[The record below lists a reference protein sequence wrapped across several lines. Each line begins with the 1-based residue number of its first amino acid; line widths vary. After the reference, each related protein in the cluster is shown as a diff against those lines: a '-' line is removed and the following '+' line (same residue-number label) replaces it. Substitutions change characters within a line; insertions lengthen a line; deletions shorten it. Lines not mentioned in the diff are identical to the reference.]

1 MFLAASLISSART
14 TPISLLLTEISILTP
29 YSDMSIHNKIQQAAH
44 QNEQLLRGLEETDAA
59 PSQLKQQNAYIAD
72 LDSQINNTR
81 KRVNDLKKKTASELK
96 DHEKYRDST
105 FRRFAHKASGK
116 KEKFAEK
123 AAKEEKEYFDAIQEQ
138 KSAEDELAYVKQ
150 LRDEAEIRKNEIT
163 SQSNRHDTL
172 QAELDALYNS
182 IFAGHTPE
190 FPDED
195 RKEEACNAASAQV
208 QNLNQRL
215 ERERHILF
223 LLGQTVVKLSAA
235 REYLDGAYGMS
246 QYDMFGGGTM
256 ASMQKRNYL
265 ERAESAIQQVRM
277 LQQQV
282 KQVAPEIPG
291 LGQLNIAMGSI
302 WSDVVFDNI
311 FTDMQMHDQVKQSI
325 VQVDRAGNKCSDIIR
340 QREAQEKS
348 LQREVDQAKAKLQ
361 HSRLELQQA
370 REEAFRRVLGGAQA
384 NAAMGGFM
392 SSGDEAP
399 PPEYT
404 APAGPPPGYSA

>member
-1 MFLAASLISSART
+1 MS
-14 TPISLLLTEISILTP
+14 
-29 YSDMSIHNKIQQAAH
+29 SIHTKIQHAAH
-44 QNEQLLRGLEETDAA
+44 QNEQLLRGLEETDSA

-72 LDSQINNTR
+72 LDSQIANTT
-81 KRVNDLKKKTASELK
+81 KRVNDLKSKTAAELK
-96 DHEKYRDST
+96 DHEKYRDSH

-123 AAKEEKEYFDAIQEQ
+123 AAKEEKEYFDAIQAQ

-150 LRDEAEIRKNEIT
+150 LRGEAETRKNEIT
-163 SQSNRHDTL
+163 THSKRHDAL
-172 QAELDALYNS
+172 QTELDALYNS

-195 RKEEACNAASAQV
+195 RKEDACNAAHAHV
-208 QNLNQRL
+208 QDGTQRL

-223 LLGQTVVKLSAA
+223 LLGQTAVKLSAA

-256 ASMQKRNYL
+256 ASMQKRNFL

-311 FTDMQMHDQVKQSI
+311 FSDMQMHDQVKQSI

-340 QREAQEKS
+340 QREQQEKQ
-348 LQREVDQAKAKLQ
+348 LQSEVKQAGEKLQ
-361 HSRLELQQA
+361 FARLELQAA
-370 REEAFRRVLGGAQA
+370 REEAFRRVVSGGA
-384 NAAMGGFM
+384 NA
-392 SSGDEAP
+392 SSEEALP
-399 PPEYT
+399 GYAPPEY
-404 APAGPPPGYSA
+404 APPAGPPPGYTG

>member
-1 MFLAASLISSART
+1 MS
-14 TPISLLLTEISILTP
+14 
-29 YSDMSIHNKIQQAAH
+29 SIHTKIQQAAH
-44 QNEQLLRGLEETDAA
+44 QNEQLLRGLEETDSA

-72 LDSQINNTR
+72 LDSQIANTT
-81 KRVNDLKKKTASELK
+81 KRVNDLKSKTATELK
-96 DHEKYRDST
+96 DHEKYRDSH

-116 KEKFAEK
+116 KDKFAEK
-123 AAKEEKEYFDAIQEQ
+123 AAKEEKEYFDAIQAQ
-138 KSAEDELAYVKQ
+138 KSAEDELAYLKQ
-150 LRDEAEIRKNEIT
+150 LRGEAETRKSEIT
-163 SQSNRHDTL
+163 TQSKRHDAL

-195 RKEEACNAASAQV
+195 RKEEACNAAHAFV
-208 QNLNQRL
+208 QDATQRL

-223 LLGQTVVKLSAA
+223 LLGQTAVKLSAA

-256 ASMQKRNYL
+256 ASMQKRNFL

-311 FTDMQMHDQVKQSI
+311 FSDMQMHDQVKQSI

-340 QREAQEKS
+340 QREIQEKQ
-348 LQREVDQAKAKLQ
+348 LQSEVKQAGEKLQ
-361 HSRLELQQA
+361 SARLELQAA
-370 REEAFRRVLGGAQA
+370 REEAFRRVVSGGA
-384 NAAMGGFM
+384 NAASEEALPGY
-392 SSGDEAP
+392 AP
-399 PPEYT
+399 PQYAP
-404 APAGPPPGYSA
+404 PAGPPPGYTG

>member
-1 MFLAASLISSART
+1 
-14 TPISLLLTEISILTP
+14 
-29 YSDMSIHNKIQQAAH
+29 MSIHNKIQLAAH
-44 QNEQLLRGLEETDAA
+44 KNEVLLRGLEDTDSA

-72 LDSQINNTR
+72 LDAQINNIR
-81 KRVNDLKKKTASELK
+81 KRVNDLKQKTASELK
-96 DHEKYRDST
+96 DHEKYRDSH

-138 KSAEDELAYVKQ
+138 KSAEDELAYAKQ
-150 LRDEAEIRKNEIT
+150 LRAEAETRKNEIS
-163 SQSNRHDTL
+163 SQAQRHNAL
-172 QAELDALYNS
+172 QADLDALYNS

-195 RKEEACNAASAQV
+195 RKEDACNAAHAHV
-208 QNLNQRL
+208 QDLTQRL

-223 LLGQTVVKLSAA
+223 LLGQTSVKLSAA
-235 REYLDGAYGMS
+235 REHLDGAYGMS

-265 ERAESAIQQVRM
+265 ERAESSIQQVRM

-311 FTDMQMHDQVKQSI
+311 FSDMQMHDEVKQSI
-325 VQVDRAGNKCSDIIR
+325 AQVDRAGNKCGEIIR
-340 QREAQEKS
+340 QREAQEKG
-348 LQREVDQAKAKLQ
+348 LQGEVDQAKATLQ
-361 HSRLELQQA
+361 HARLELQQA
-370 REEAFRRVLGGAQA
+370 REEAFRRVLGGGQQSVGT
-384 NAAMGGFM
+384 GGFAPPA
-392 SSGDEAP
+392 GEAP

>member
-1 MFLAASLISSART
+1 MS
-14 TPISLLLTEISILTP
+14 
-29 YSDMSIHNKIQQAAH
+29 SIHTKIQQAAH
-44 QNEQLLRGLEETDAA
+44 QNEQLLRGLEETDSA
-59 PSQLKQQNAYIAD
+59 PSQLKQQNTYIAD
-72 LDSQINNTR
+72 LDSQIANTT
-81 KRVNDLKKKTASELK
+81 KRVNDLKRKTANELK
-96 DHEKYRDST
+96 EHEKYRDSN

-123 AAKEEKEYFDAIQEQ
+123 AAKEEKEYFDAIQAQ
-138 KSAEDELAYVKQ
+138 KSAEDELSYVKQ
-150 LRDEAEIRKNEIT
+150 LRAEAETRKNEIT
-163 SQSNRHDTL
+163 NHSKRHSAL

-195 RKEEACNAASAQV
+195 RKEDACNAAHAHV
-208 QNLNQRL
+208 QDVTQRL

-256 ASMQKRNYL
+256 ASMQKRNFL

-291 LGQLNIAMGSI
+291 LGQLNIPMGSI

-311 FTDMQMHDQVKQSI
+311 FTDMQMHDEVKQSI

-340 QREAQEKS
+340 QREQTEKQ
-348 LQREVDQAKAKLQ
+348 LQKEVDQAKSKLQ
-361 HSRLELQQA
+361 FARLELQAA
-370 REEAFRRVLGGAQA
+370 REEAFRRVVNGGAQGG
-384 NAAMGGFM
+384 AAAPAE
-392 SSGDEAP
+392 EALP
-399 PPEYT
+399 GYTPAEY
-404 APAGPPPGYSA
+404 APPAGPPPGYSR

>member
-1 MFLAASLISSART
+1 
-14 TPISLLLTEISILTP
+14 
-29 YSDMSIHNKIQQAAH
+29 MSIQSKIQQAAH

-72 LDSQINNTR
+72 LDTQLNNTR

-96 DHEKYRDST
+96 DHEKYRDSH

-116 KEKFAEK
+116 KDKFAEK

-163 SQSNRHDTL
+163 LQAKRHDTL

-182 IFAGHTPE
+182 IFAGRTPE

-195 RKEEACNAASAQV
+195 RKEDACNAAHAQV
-208 QNLNQRL
+208 QDATQRL

-235 REYLDGAYGMS
+235 REHLDGAYGMS

-256 ASMQKRNYL
+256 AGIQKRNYL

-325 VQVDRAGNKCSDIIR
+325 VQVDHAGNRCSEIIR
-340 QREAQEKS
+340 QREEQEKR
-348 LQREVDQAKAKLQ
+348 LQGEVNSAKAKLQ
-361 HSRLELQQA
+361 QARLELQQA
-370 REEAFRRVLGGAQA
+370 REEAFRRVLGGGQA
-384 NAAMGGFM
+384 NASVTGVAPPAG
-392 SSGDEAP
+392 EAP
-399 PPEYT
+399 PPEY
-404 APAGPPPGYSA
+404 APPTGPPPGYSS

>member
-1 MFLAASLISSART
+1 MS
-14 TPISLLLTEISILTP
+14 
-29 YSDMSIHNKIQQAAH
+29 SIHTKIQQAAH
-44 QNEQLLRGLEETDAA
+44 QNEQLLRGLEETDSA
-59 PSQLKQQNAYIAD
+59 PSQLKQQNAYMAD
-72 LDSQINNTR
+72 LDSQIASTT
-81 KRVNDLKKKTASELK
+81 KRVNDLKRKTATELK
-96 DHEKYRDST
+96 DHEKYRDSH

-123 AAKEEKEYFDAIQEQ
+123 AAKEEKEYFDAIQAQ
-138 KSAEDELAYVKQ
+138 KSAEDELAYVNQ
-150 LRDEAEIRKNEIT
+150 LRGEAETRKNEIT
-163 SQSNRHDTL
+163 TQSKRHDAL

-195 RKEEACNAASAQV
+195 RKEDACTAAHAHV
-208 QNLNQRL
+208 QDATRRL

-223 LLGQTVVKLSAA
+223 LLGQTAVKLSAA

-277 LQQQV
+277 LQEQV

-311 FTDMQMHDQVKQSI
+311 FSDMQMHDQVKQSI
-325 VQVDRAGNKCSDIIR
+325 VQVDRAGNTCSDIIR
-340 QREAQEKS
+340 QREQAEK
-348 LQREVDQAKAKLQ
+348 QMQKDVDQAKGKLQ
-361 HSRLELQQA
+361 FARLELQAA
-370 REEAFRRVLGGAQA
+370 REEAFRRVVSGGAQ
-384 NAAMGGFM
+384 
-392 SSGDEAP
+392 SGATEEALP
-399 PPEYT
+399 GYTPTEY
-404 APAGPPPGYSA
+404 APPAGPPPGYSG